1 MDKELNKIILTKVLD
16 LIPEN
21 IKPVNF
27 FMDYLDIGKES
38 AYRRLRG
45 EKALSI
51 EELYKLSLELNF
63 SLDDIIDNNKKE
75 AVTFNYIGSFEQG
88 PEKNFQEFLY
98 YYESYLNRL
107 ANADNSEVICTM
119 NHLLNTLIVGYE
131 HFFKFIYYRWIHQ
144 MTEVPLNY
152 YYSNCIIP
160 AEIKEVCS
168 RISIL
173 HTKIKKVTYLI
184 DNNLFLNLVKEI
196 QYFYIRGLI
205 DEDELSILKEE
216 FLKFMDNLEKM
227 MNKGIDKNGTSI
239 DIYLSV
245 FHINSTT
252 AYASWDDNEE
262 SAFWH
267 HYGYPI
273 YTRNKEIT
281 QRHRLWIDSL
291 KKYSTVISQSNEL
304 LQAEFLNRQRNYIN
318 NMPENDMIL

>member
-45 EKALSI
+45 EKPLSV

-63 SLDDIIDNNKKE
+63 SLDDIIDNNKKNT
-75 AVTFNYIGSFEQG
+75 VTFNHIGSFEQG
-88 PEKNFQEFLY
+88 PEKNLHEFLR
-98 YYESYLNRL
+98 YYETYLKRL
-107 ANADNSEVICTM
+107 INADNSEIICTM
-119 NHLLNTLIVGYE
+119 NHLVNSLIVGYE
-131 HFFKFIYYRWIHQ
+131 HLFKFIYYRWIHQ

-152 YYSNCIIP
+152 YYSSCIIP
-160 AEIKEVCS
+160 AEIKEICNRTVV
-168 RISIL
+168 L
-173 HTKIKKVTYLI
+173 HTKIKKVTYII

-196 QYFYIRGLI
+196 QYYYIRGLI
-205 DEDELSILKEE
+205 DKDELNILKEE
-216 FLKFMDNLEKM
+216 FLNFMDNIEKM
-227 MNKGIDKNGTSI
+227 MNKGIDKHGTNI
-239 DIYLSV
+239 NIYLSV

-252 AYASWDDNEE
+252 AYAKWDDNEE

-281 QRHRLWIDSL
+281 KRHRLWINSL

-304 LQAEFLNRQRNYIN
+304 LQAEFMNRQRNYIS
-318 NMPENDMIL
+318 NMPENDMI